1 MKELIRN
8 LAPEFAINWYHLGV
22 AFLSALIYKFPGRE
36 LTIIGVTGTNGKS
49 TTVEMLSQIFQEAGI
64 NVASA
69 SSIRFQT
76 QEKEWRNKMKMT
88 MPGRFALQKFLRQAV
103 SSGCTH
109 VILEI
114 TSEGILQNRH
124 RFIPFN
130 TAVLTNISPEHIE
143 RHGSFEKYV
152 AEKVKL
158 FNVAKSLH
166 IVNRDSNEVERFL
179 TVPAEKIITYGMET
193 SQEEGREHIQGMLQ
207 ENAELVRFIVER
219 TTITLQLLGSFNAY
233 NAMAAI
239 ATAKAFGIPVATAK
253 KALERIHDI
262 PGRMEQVIEKPFS
275 VVVDYA
281 FTPAALEKVYKALKP
296 LQGKLICVVSGTG
309 GGRDRWKRPV
319 LGKIAAT
326 HCDSVFVTDEDP
338 YEEDP
343 WRIIEQV
350 AAGTNGKGEK
360 ILDRREAIRKAIT
373 KATAGDVVIIT
384 GKGSEDTM
392 AIAGGKKIA
401 WDDREI
407 VREEFAQLHA

>member
-1 MKELIRN
+1 

-179 TVPAEKIITYGMET
+179 TVPTEKIITYGMET

-239 ATAKAFGIPVATAK
+239 TT
-253 KALERIHDI
+253 
-262 PGRMEQVIEKPFS
+262 
-275 VVVDYA
+275 
-281 FTPAALEKVYKALKP
+281 
-296 LQGKLICVVSGTG
+296 
-309 GGRDRWKRPV
+309 
-319 LGKIAAT
+319 
-326 HCDSVFVTDEDP
+326 
-338 YEEDP
+338 
-343 WRIIEQV
+343 
-350 AAGTNGKGEK
+350 
-360 ILDRREAIRKAIT
+360 
-373 KATAGDVVIIT
+373 
-384 GKGSEDTM
+384 
-392 AIAGGKKIA
+392 
-401 WDDREI
+401 
-407 VREEFAQLHA
+407 